1 MDIKITLS
9 GNPNCGKTTLLNTLT
24 GSSQCVGNWSGVTV
38 KKLERPK
45 EELESWSPRIVNV
58 IEKDYA
64 ASYLKG
70 GYRKTPI
77 TRRFN
82 WTMRTFHMGF
92 MLHIEFWE

>member
-9 GNPNCGKTTLLNTLT
+9 GNPNCSKTTLLNTLT

-38 KKLERPK
+38 EKLERPK

-64 ASYLKG
+64 AGYL
-70 GYRKTPI
+70 RKTPI
-77 TRRFN
+77 TRLFN

-92 MLHIEFWE
+92 MLHIEFRE